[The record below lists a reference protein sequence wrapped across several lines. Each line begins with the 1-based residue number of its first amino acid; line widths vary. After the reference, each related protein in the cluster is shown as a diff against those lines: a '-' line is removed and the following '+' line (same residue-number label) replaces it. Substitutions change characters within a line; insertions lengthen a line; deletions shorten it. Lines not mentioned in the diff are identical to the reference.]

1 MAGML
6 ALVLDMSHFEAPET
20 LVAWMGQYRTGI
32 ESDSLVA
39 DKQDPVLCFLVF

>member
-6 ALVLDMSHFEAPET
+6 ALVLHMSHFEAPET

-39 DKQDPVLCFLVF
+39 DKQDLVLCFLVF